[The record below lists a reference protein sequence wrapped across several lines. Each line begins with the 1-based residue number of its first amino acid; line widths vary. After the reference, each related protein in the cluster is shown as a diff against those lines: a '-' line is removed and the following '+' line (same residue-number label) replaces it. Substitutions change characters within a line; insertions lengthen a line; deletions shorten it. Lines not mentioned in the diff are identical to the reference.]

1 VQLPAFCA
9 SEHPPTQIEKRP
21 EDSTVVRRLLHC
33 GSSIRPM
40 SALGHFRQIGT
51 LRTLTGCPLRSES
64 GQVGGHRAKSA
75 LCQSRPNA
83 PQQIVSLFDHLVGAR
98 EGLDGRA
105 TCSDISSNA
114 TAILRVGLAVMPTQ
128 IFFFAQDLTV
138 EQPCG
143 RDQINQTYPIWE
155 DEKFSNQDNRK
166 GHINGIATESKNAV
180 GYESVGMVSV
190 NAHSKALPKGNQ
202 APQEQQQ
209 PRQAKQHSDPRDYL
223 GMEKLVR
230 RHSRP
235 VEGRGEQD
243 IE

>member
-1 VQLPAFCA
+1 MPA
-9 SEHPPTQIEKRP
+9 
-21 EDSTVVRRLLHC
+21 
-33 GSSIRPM
+33 
-40 SALGHFRQIGT
+40 
-51 LRTLTGCPLRSES
+51 
-64 GQVGGHRAKSA
+64 
-75 LCQSRPNA
+75 
-83 PQQIVSLFDHLVGAR
+83 
-98 EGLDGRA
+98 
-105 TCSDISSNA
+105 
-114 TAILRVGLAVMPTQ
+114 Q

-155 DEKFSNQDNRK
+155 DEEFSNQDNRK

-243 IE
+243 IEIEQGKWRDQEIRLVHITEFHRFYALSSQDRDSGQYHPKQHDDCQCSEIFWHQNSPLLHPDIQCSPVTRNAKSIGSAI